1 MKRLLKTNENIKLNQ
16 LETLQIDLKI
26 FNKNNKIC
34 RNKIISL
41 KNLANLPSAS
51 R

>member
-1 MKRLLKTNENIKLNQ
+1 MKRLLKTNEKIKLNQ

-26 FNKNNKIC
+26 FNKNNKIY

-41 KNLANLPSAS
+41 KNLANLPLTS

>member
-1 MKRLLKTNENIKLNQ
+1 MKRLLKTNEKIKLNQ

-26 FNKNNKIC
+26 FNKNNKIY

-41 KNLANLPSAS
+41 KNLANLPLAS

>member
-16 LETLQIDLKI
+16 LESLQIDLKI
-26 FNKNNKIC
+26 FNKNNKIY